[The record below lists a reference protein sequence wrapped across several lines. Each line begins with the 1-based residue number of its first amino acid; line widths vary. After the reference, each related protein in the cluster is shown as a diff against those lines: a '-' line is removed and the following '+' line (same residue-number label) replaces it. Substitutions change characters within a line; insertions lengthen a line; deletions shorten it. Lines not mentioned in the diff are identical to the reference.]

1 MSAARRVSESQVVMT
16 EIVLPSHTNALGSI
30 FGGVV
35 MSWIDI
41 AAAIAAQRHSRK
53 IVVTASIDS
62 LHFFEPIYLGWIV
75 NLYASVN
82 YVSKHS
88 MEVGVKVEAENPQ
101 AGKRLHTASAYLTF
115 VAIDN
120 ERKAVE
126 VPGLVCETDQERR
139 RFSEGQ
145 KRREARLRG
154 RELAA
159 KKI

>member
-1 MSAARRVSESQVVMT
+1 MLAARRVSESQVIMT

-62 LHFFEPIYLGWIV
+62 LHFFEPIYLGWIA

-82 YVSKHS
+82 FVSKHS
-88 MEVGVKVEAENPQ
+88 MEVGVRVEAENPRE
-101 AGKRLHTASAYLTF
+101 GKRAHTASAYLTF

-120 ERKAVE
+120 QRKAVE
-126 VPGLVCETDQERR
+126 VPGLICETDNDRR
-139 RFSEGQ
+139 RFADGQ
-145 KRREARLRG
+145 RRREARLRT
-154 RELAA
+154 RAEAA
-159 KKI
+159 SKK